1 VRPILSQS
9 LAGGLGNR
17 MFEHLMAL
25 AILRRIPEMALTGK
39 GLPEWAIRPPRLPLP
54 GRHLK
59 LTGNR
64 VELDRLA
71 YLINSGLVQGIETMA
86 LGMRMEYLGEAEAV
100 RQVFRTPPGIQ
111 PRLFPAG
118 SLVIS
123 VRGAEILGGIH
134 KDYRPVP
141 LAFYRRLLAETG
153 LAPVFLGQLGEDAY
167 SQALLAAF
175 PQATFVPSL
184 GPMEDFAA
192 LRAARHLVVSVS
204 TFSWLACWL
213 SEAETIHL
221 PILGMYHPRR
231 RADIDLLP
239 LTDPRYR
246 FHLLPHDPWTGGAAE
261 MAAVLEGAEAG
272 APIDPMALLPMAHPS
287 VVLEAG

>member
-1 VRPILSQS
+1 
-9 LAGGLGNR
+9 
-17 MFEHLMAL
+17 MFEHLLAL
-25 AILRRIPEMALTGK
+25 AILRRIPELELTGK
-39 GLPEWAIRPPRLPLP
+39 WLAEWNICPPRLPMP
-54 GRHLK
+54 DRYLK
-59 LTGNR
+59 LAGHR

-71 YLINSGLVQGIETMA
+71 YLIRSGLVQGIETTA
-86 LGMRMEYLGEAEAV
+86 LGMRMEYLGGAEAV

-111 PRLFPAG
+111 PRLFPAD

-123 VRGAEILGGIH
+123 VRGAEILRGVH

-141 LAFYRRLLAETG
+141 IAFYRRLLAETG
-153 LAPVFLGQLGEDAY
+153 LAPVFLGQLGKDAY

-192 LRAARHLVVSVS
+192 LRAARHLAVSVS

-246 FHLLPHDPWTGGAAE
+246 FHLLPPDSWTGSAAE
-261 MAAVLEGAEAG
+261 MAAVLEGADSG
-272 APIDPMALLPMAHPS
+272 ATIEPMALLPIAHPS